1 MVAGMRTIPCF
12 VLGLALAACGQES
25 SPPQAS
31 PTSQEEAEA
40 IADAEAMISENPD
53 RVAALQEPTTEA
65 SEAEDTASE

>member
-1 MVAGMRTIPCF
+1 MVAGMRTVPCF

-31 PTSQEEAEA
+31 PASQEEAAA

-53 RVAALQEPTTEA
+53 RIAAPQESTTEG
-65 SEAEDTASE
+65 SEAASTASE